1 MRIYET
7 YTDGGARGNPGH
19 AGIGVVIVNMH
30 TGERH
35 HFKRYIGKTT
45 NNQAEYRALLLALE
59 KVKEMGGT
67 QVTCFMDS
75 ELVCKQMLRQY
86 KVRDVHLAPLFL
98 QVWNIS
104 TGFKK
109 ITFLHIPRERNK
121 EADALV
127 NEAIDEHVKRSGGD

>member
-1 MRIYET
+1 MNSYET

-19 AGIGVVIVNMH
+19 AGIGAVVVDKT
-30 TGERH
+30 TGKRH

-67 QVTCFMDS
+67 HVECFMDS

-109 ITFLHIPRERNK
+109 ITFAHIPRERNK
-121 EADALV
+121 EADTLV
-127 NEAIDEHVKRSGGD
+127 NEAIDEHLRMRGGD